1 MITAEDL
8 KLDGIAHGFFTR
20 EGGHSSG
27 LYASLNCG
35 LGSGDDGA
43 KVRHNRSL
51 VEKALGVGEGRLVSA
66 YQVHGTDVAVVT
78 RPFEER
84 PKVDAMVTNVPGLAL
99 GVLTADCGPILFA
112 DPKARVIGAA
122 HAGWKGALLGVHRT
136 TVEAMEKLGAARAN
150 VIAVLGPTISQE
162 NYEVGPDFPAAFVA
176 GDPANAAFFRPSPK
190 PGHHLFD
197 LPAFLA
203 ASMHK
208 LGLGKVV
215 NLGLCTYA
223 DEDWFFSFRRTTHR
237 AEPDYGRQISAIA
250 LRD

>member
-8 KLDGIAHGFFTR
+8 QLDGIAHGFFTR

-35 LGSGDDGA
+35 LGSGDDVA
-43 KVRHNRSL
+43 TVKKNRAL
-51 VEKALGVGEGRLVSA
+51 VEQALGVGQGRLVSA

-78 RPFEER
+78 GPFAER
-84 PKVDAMVTNVPGLAL
+84 PRVDAMVTKVPGLAL

-112 DPKARVIGAA
+112 DPRARVIGAA
-122 HAGWKGALLGVHRT
+122 HAGWKGALSGVYRST
-136 TVEAMEKLGAARAN
+136 IEAMESLGASRAD
-150 VIAVLGPTISQE
+150 VVAVLGPTISQAS
-162 NYEVGPDFPAAFVA
+162 YEVGPDFPAPFLA
-176 GDPANAAFFRPSPK
+176 GDAANAAYFKPSPK
-190 PGHHLFD
+190 PGHHQFD

-203 ASMHK
+203 DNMRK

-237 AEPDYGRQISAIA
+237 AEPDYGRQVSAIA
-250 LRD
+250 LKA